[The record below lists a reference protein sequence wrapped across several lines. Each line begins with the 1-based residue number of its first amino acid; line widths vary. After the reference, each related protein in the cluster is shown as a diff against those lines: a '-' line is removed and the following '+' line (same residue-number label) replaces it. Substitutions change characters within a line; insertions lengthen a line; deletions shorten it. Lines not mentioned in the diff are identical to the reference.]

1 MTARRLGLI
10 AGAAVLFAGLT
21 AGFLVLLKPLAIL
34 PPPHRG
40 EGDLRFSASEERGE
54 AFPPAPVPVATAASL
69 LPTLPPEGGGSKAE
83 FTGPRVAI
91 LITDAG
97 DDAAAT
103 KAAADALPFEIG
115 FAFPPGAGSAL
126 AGRERWL
133 SMPMQPASYPRVDPG
148 PDTLLVGA
156 AASDNLR
163 RLDHALGNG
172 TPVGVTS
179 MMGSAFT
186 TDASA
191 LGPVMAALKARGL
204 KFIDARATPA
214 SIAAREARAAGVA
227 SAANRR
233 FIDAGGSVTA
243 NLRALEAAARR
254 DGSAVGF
261 ARPLPGTTAA
271 IARWSKGLE
280 ARGLR
285 LETPGSLTR

>member
-10 AGAAVLFAGLT
+10 AGAAVLFAALT
-21 AGFLVLLKPLAIL
+21 LGFVELLRPLALL
-34 PPPHRG
+34 PSPSRG
-40 EGDLRFSASEERGE
+40 EGESRVGASGERGDLPSK
-54 AFPPAPVPVATAASL
+54 AAPVTTAAPLS
-69 LPTLPPEGGGSKAE
+69 PALPPEGGGSKAE

-103 KAAADALPFEIG
+103 KAAADALPFEVG
-115 FAFPPGAGSAL
+115 FAFPPGRGSAI

-133 SMPMQPASYPRVDPG
+133 SMPMQPASYPRVNPG
-148 PDTLLVGA
+148 PDTLLVDA
-156 AASDNLR
+156 AASDNLK

-172 TPVGVTS
+172 APTGVTS

-186 TDASA
+186 TDARA

-214 SIAAREARAAGVA
+214 SIAAREAAKAGVA
-227 SAANRR
+227 TATNRR
-233 FIDAGGSVTA
+233 FIDAGGDVGA
-243 NLRALEAAARR
+243 NLRALEAAARK

-261 ARPLPGTTAA
+261 ARPLPATTAA
-271 IARWSKGLE
+271 IAKWSKGLE